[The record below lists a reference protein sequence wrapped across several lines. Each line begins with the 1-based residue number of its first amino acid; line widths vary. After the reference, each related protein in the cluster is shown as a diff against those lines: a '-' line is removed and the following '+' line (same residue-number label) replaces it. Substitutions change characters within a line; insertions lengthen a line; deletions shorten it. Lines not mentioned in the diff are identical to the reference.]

1 MSDGFNQEPIGLV
14 GLPDYT
20 DARVNL
26 ALRYEEQKKMDE
38 AIAMLQSALKINPL
52 YGIALYNL
60 GRVYFNQAL
69 LLQRQRKNTEALA
82 ANENAARYYRLS
94 LKERPRHASSMIG
107 LGESLRRLKKFEEAE
122 PYLQGFANTTPKM
135 PMPCGRWEMS
145 SSVSGSRPRRKSGSA
160 NPWR

>member
-1 MSDGFNQEPIGLV
+1 
-14 GLPDYT
+14 
-20 DARVNL
+20 
-26 ALRYEEQKKMDE
+26 
-38 AIAMLQSALKINPL
+38 MLQSALKINPRHR
-52 YGIALYNL
+52 IALYNL

-122 PYLQGFANTTPKM
+122 PYLRKHLQYNPKNAHALRALGDVLIRLGQ
-135 PMPCGRWEMS
+135 PAEAKKWIS
-145 SSVSGSRPRRKSGSA
+145 KSLEIDPNNQWGKRLLQEA
-160 NPWR
+160 GEG